1 MLDRQRQRGR
11 PVICVR
17 EDVLGKRIVC
27 DCGMSDV
34 DEVGSG
40 DKPMLC
46 IPGAPYPAGESKP
59 NIAAWNLSEQLTEKA
74 TGP

>member
-1 MLDRQRQRGR
+1 
-11 PVICVR
+11 
-17 EDVLGKRIVC
+17 
-27 DCGMSDV
+27 MSDV

-59 NIAAWNLSEQLTEKA
+59 NIAAWNLRGICNLRLEPTNLPLQFTSPSA
-74 TGP
+74 SNP